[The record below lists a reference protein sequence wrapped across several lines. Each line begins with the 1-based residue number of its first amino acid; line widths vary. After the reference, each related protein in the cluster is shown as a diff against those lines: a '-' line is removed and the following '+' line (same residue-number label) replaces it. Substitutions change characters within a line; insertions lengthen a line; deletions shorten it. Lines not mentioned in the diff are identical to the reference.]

1 VSGDY
6 FRINPAANV
15 GGTAGAFR
23 GKRLI
28 HPATFALS
36 MRQRFSAQPE
46 FGLVPIEQIVLPR
59 KSRDELPP
67 ILAGLQWI
75 WTQPALKAEIFALLE
90 AKILAGKKVTG
101 RTGLDLWQILVLGV
115 VRLGLDADYDRLEHL
130 ANYDTLIR
138 QFLGVPAA
146 PFGTDDRRFGHQTLR
161 DNVALLD
168 EATLREINARV
179 AAAGRVIFKKNDRAP
194 VAPLEL
200 KVDTYVLETDV
211 HFPTDLNLLW
221 DAGRKCVDWIEKLH
235 AQPDLTLPG
244 WRKAKAWRRRL
255 KSLQRRTSK
264 TVHGGGGPAGAKA
277 TRVTQAVREYLAAGH
292 DLAAKVSASLL
303 ALCDQPVLPPQWEAL
318 QYFHAM
324 LLKHLDLVDRRLLR
338 HETIPAA
345 EKVYSLFEPHTE
357 WIQKGKAR
365 PNVELGH
372 RFLVATDQHE
382 LVQDYAVLIGGAEV
396 DQSLPVVD
404 RLLHRYGAGSLASLS
419 FDKGFTRA
427 DDRELLRLYVPTVV
441 MPKRGKKNAAETAQ
455 EQGKQFVALRH
466 QHSAVESDINSLEHH
481 GLNRC
486 LDVGLDGYQRY
497 AGYGILAYNLH
508 VIGRELQAR
517 ARRRAALERAAA

>member
-1 VSGDY
+1 
-6 FRINPAANV
+6 
-15 GGTAGAFR
+15 
-23 GKRLI
+23 
-28 HPATFALS
+28 
-36 MRQRFSAQPE
+36 MRQPFPAQPE
-46 FGLVPIEQIVLPR
+46 FGLVPIEQIVLPL

-90 AKILAGKKVTG
+90 AKILAGKKATG

-115 VRLGLDADYDRLEHL
+115 VRLGLDANYDRLEDF
-130 ANYDTLIR
+130 ANHHTLIR
-138 QFLGVPAA
+138 QFLGVPAS

-168 EATLREINARV
+168 EDTLREINARV
-179 AAAGRVIFKKNDRAP
+179 AAAGREVFKKNDRAC

-235 AQPDLTLPG
+235 AQPGLTLPG

-255 KSLQRRTSK
+255 KALQRSTSK
-264 TVHGGGGPAGAKA
+264 TVHGGGPAEAKA

-292 DLAAKVSASLL
+292 DLATKVATTLV
-303 ALCDQPVLPPQWEAL
+303 ALCDQPVLLPHWESL

-324 LLKHLDLVDRRLLR
+324 LVKHLDLVDRRLLR

-382 LVQDYAVLIGGAEV
+382 VVQDYAVLLGGAEV
-396 DQSLPVVD
+396 DQSLPVAD
-404 RLLHRYGAGSLASLS
+404 RLLHRYGTGSLASLS

-455 EQGKQFVALRH
+455 EHEKPFVALRH

-486 LDVGLDGYQRY
+486 LDVGFEAYQRY

-508 VIGRELQAR
+508 VIGRELQAK
-517 ARRRAALERAAA
+517 ARRRAATAQAAA